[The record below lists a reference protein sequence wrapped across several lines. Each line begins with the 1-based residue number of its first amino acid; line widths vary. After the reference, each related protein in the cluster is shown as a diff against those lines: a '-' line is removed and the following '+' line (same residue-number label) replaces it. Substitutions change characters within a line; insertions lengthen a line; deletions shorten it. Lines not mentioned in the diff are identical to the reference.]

1 MGSPGTQGATGVLV
15 GLAPTCGSSWSLT
28 PPLVGDVFLEPPCD
42 MVPFYSNTHDCC
54 QRLSSIPNGDC
65 KTIWPNYNSTQGL
78 EPNIC
83 TAKFDTPSR
92 I

>member
-42 MVPFYSNTHDCC
+42 MVPFIAT
-54 QRLSSIPNGDC
+54 RTTVV
-65 KTIWPNYNSTQGL
+65 KGL
-78 EPNIC
+78 VVFPMVIARQSGLTT
-83 TAKFDTPSR
+83 TAL
-92 I
+92 